1 MTMDTNNGMT
11 QFRLENGDVVNVVE
25 WKDMP
30 RYSTADLLTG
40 FDDERIELF
49 TYNTS
54 DEVASSSN
62 ITVKRTATDLDTNVA
77 LNNAMASSEEMY
89 IYNVV
94 AEYIALGTDSDTPTD
109 ATTAQSRN
117 VMNPIPIAN
126 QLAELQRHLKF
137 EIEISMKVVYE
148 TPLAALNTGFG
159 IQTGFVQQA
168 SQGDGNFDAVVGNA
182 GTPSQSA
189 VRRLSIPIHFGGQE
203 KGTARL
209 RNPSADAVNFGLSS
223 GVVPNISVDETVLYR
238 VRIYFG
244 GLYKQPAA

>member
-1 MTMDTNNGMT
+1 METKNNGMT
-11 QFRLENGDVVNVVE
+11 QFRLENGEVVNVVE

-30 RYSTADLLTG
+30 RWSTADLLTG

-54 DEVASSSN
+54 DDVASSSN

-89 IYNVV
+89 IYNIVC
-94 AEYIALGTDSDTPTD
+94 EYIALGTDPDANTD
-109 ATTAQSRN
+109 ATTATSRN
-117 VMNPIPIAN
+117 VMNPLPIAN

-137 EIEISMKVVYE
+137 EIEISMKVVFE

-159 IQTGFVQQA
+159 VQTGFVQQA
-168 SQGDGNFDAVVGNA
+168 QQNGTNLDAVVGNA
-182 GTPSQSA
+182 GSPSQSA
-189 VRRLSIPIHFGGQE
+189 VKRLAIPIHFGGQE

-209 RNPSADAVNFGLSS
+209 RNPSADAVNFGLAS
-223 GVVPNISVDETVLYR
+223 GVIPDTAAADNVLYR
-238 VRIYFG
+238 ARIYFG